1 MKVLLVTL
9 AVGKQYL
16 EQYNILFRKSHE
28 EYAQKCGYDFKV
40 ITTLLDTSII
50 HRDVISFNKILV
62 CNQTWSSDYDYI
74 IFIDAD
80 ILINKEAPPLNFDE
94 LGDNIG
100 IVDEYSQ
107 PTTDRRLNIQKRMG
121 WETSATDYYKLCGLE
136 LQTTQVFNTGVIIM
150 QPTKH
155 AVFLKGIFDKYANN
169 AIGHR
174 RGFHYEQS
182 CIGYELQKNNMF
194 KIIDNKFNALWALTK
209 CDNIEQL
216 SLQQYYKKNYFI
228 HFAGKTDF
236 DKIHTIIR

>member
-1 MKVLLVTL
+1 
-9 AVGKQYL
+9 
-16 EQYNILFRKSHE
+16 
-28 EYAQKCGYDFKV
+28 
-40 ITTLLDTSII
+40 
-50 HRDVISFNKILV
+50 V